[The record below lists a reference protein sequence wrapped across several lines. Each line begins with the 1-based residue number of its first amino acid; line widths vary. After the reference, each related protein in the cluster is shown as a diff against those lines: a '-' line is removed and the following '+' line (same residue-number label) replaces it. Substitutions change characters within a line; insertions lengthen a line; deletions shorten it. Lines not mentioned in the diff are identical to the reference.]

1 MCSAIQGVYDEH
13 YSKSG
18 LEYVLI
24 DEIESVQ
31 NVVTS
36 HTEYQQVTCINTSG
50 QTFAIW
56 LNVVYLTPLT
66 FLFVRFFIKSY
77 LRRGE
82 LLAAR
87 QKALNGKVPNGNGH
101 AANGKT
107 HWSGADR
114 WMNDEHLLKQNARYN
129 HVSLIQLG
137 SHWFYALRKSFLS
150 TNNILS
156 IHITL
161 SLRSSREIDIL
172 SSFSEYIWL
181 IGTNAS

>member
-1 MCSAIQGVYDEH
+1 MYSTIQSSYDEL

-18 LEYVLI
+18 LECVLI
-24 DEIESVQ
+24 VEIEPLQ

-101 AANGKT
+101 VANGKT
-107 HWSGADR
+107 H
-114 WMNDEHLLKQNARYN
+114 
-129 HVSLIQLG
+129 
-137 SHWFYALRKSFLS
+137 
-150 TNNILS
+150 
-156 IHITL
+156 
-161 SLRSSREIDIL
+161 
-172 SSFSEYIWL
+172 
-181 IGTNAS
+181 

>member
-107 HWSGADR
+107 H
-114 WMNDEHLLKQNARYN
+114 
-129 HVSLIQLG
+129 
-137 SHWFYALRKSFLS
+137 
-150 TNNILS
+150 
-156 IHITL
+156 
-161 SLRSSREIDIL
+161 
-172 SSFSEYIWL
+172 
-181 IGTNAS
+181 